1 MSALYKGYGPRPP
14 GLPLVDGK
22 INFADGPGVQQMLAL
37 IGDAP
42 LPPVEQTA
50 AEPFVGLTVDGKPI
64 RGLFRLED
72 GGFNPAP
79 ATKAALDFLHGL
91 TADERARS
99 SSGLDSADWQLWTNA
114 FLSYPEHGLRL
125 QDLSA
130 ASRDAALDVMRA
142 SVSAVGF
149 HRIRGAMRLNG
160 ELGEFL
166 GAYLDT
172 LTEWCYWFTLFGEP
186 STDKPWGWQL
196 AGHHIDIHCFIIGRQ
211 VVLTPSFLGAEFKSD
226 EIFSAHRSSAL
237 EFVRSLSATQAKSA
251 ILHGSMLAGDLPK
264 ALAGVVDGRHRG
276 GAGQDNLVLPYEGLR
291 GDSLS
296 AAQKELLLRVL
307 DPHIESLAGQARETR
322 RRQVAEHLD
331 NSSFA
336 WIGATSDEAPFYY
349 KVHSPVILVEYD
361 NHSGVFL
368 DNNQPEPFHVH
379 TIVRTPNGGDYGKD
393 LLAQH
398 YALHHHAGAAR

>member
-1 MSALYKGYGPRPP
+1 MSTLYKGFGPRPP
-14 GLPLVDGK
+14 GLPLVGGK
-22 INFADGPGVQQMLAL
+22 IDFTNGSGVQQMLAL

-50 AEPFVGLTVDGKPI
+50 AEPFVGLTADGKPI
-64 RGLFRLED
+64 RDLFRLED
-72 GGFNPAP
+72 SGFDPRP
-79 ATKAALDFLHGL
+79 ATRAALEFLHVL
-91 TADERARS
+91 SPDERARS
-99 SSGLDSADWQLWTNA
+99 TSAIDSSDWQLWTNA

-130 ASRDAALDVMRA
+130 ASRDAALAVMRA

-166 GAYLDT
+166 SAYLDT

-211 VVLTPSFLGAEFKSD
+211 MVLTPSFLGAEFKSD
-226 EIFSAHRSSAL
+226 EIFGAHRSSAL
-237 EFVRSLSATQAKSA
+237 EFVHSLSATQIKRAV
-251 ILHGSMLAGDLPK
+251 LYDSMAPGELPK
-264 ALAGVVDGRHRG
+264 ALAGVVDGRHRA

-296 AAQKELLLRVL
+296 AGQKELLLRML
-307 DPHIESLAGQARETR
+307 DPHIEALAGEAGAAR
-322 RRQVAEHLD
+322 RRQLAQHLD
-331 NSSFA
+331 DSWFS
-336 WIGATSDEAPFYY
+336 WIGATTDDAPFYY

-368 DNNQPEPFHVH
+368 DNDKPEPFHVH

-398 YALHHHAGAAR
+398 YALHHAGK

>member
-1 MSALYKGYGPRPP
+1 MSTLYKGYGPRPP
-14 GLPLVDGK
+14 GLPLVGGK

-50 AEPFVGLTVDGKPI
+50 AEPFVGVTVDGKPI

-72 GGFNPAP
+72 EGFNPAP
-79 ATKAALDFLHGL
+79 ATQAALGFLHGL
-91 TADERARS
+91 SADERARS

-125 QDLSA
+125 QDLSV
-130 ASRDAALDVMRA
+130 ASREAALEVMRA
-142 SVSAVGF
+142 SVSAIGF
-149 HRIRGAMRLNG
+149 HQIRGAMRLNG

-196 AGHHIDIHCFIIGRQ
+196 VGHHIDVHCFILGRQ
-211 VVLTPSFLGAEFKSD
+211 VVLTPSFLGAEFRSE

-237 EFVRSLSATQAKSA
+237 EFMRSLSAVQARRA
-251 ILHGSMLAGDLPK
+251 ILYGSMAASDLPK
-264 ALAGVVDGRHRG
+264 ALAGVVDGRHRA
-276 GAGQDNLVLPYEGLR
+276 GAGQDNIVLPYEGLR
-291 GDSLS
+291 GDSLN
-296 AAQKELLLRVL
+296 AAQKELLLRML
-307 DPHIESLAGQARETR
+307 DPHIDALAGGAREAR
-322 RRQVAEHLD
+322 RHQVVQHLD

-336 WIGATSDEAPFYY
+336 WIGGTTDDTPFYY

-361 NHSGVFL
+361 NHSGVFI
-368 DNNQPEPFHVH
+368 NNDKPEPFHVH

-398 YALHHHAGAAR
+398 YAHHHHAGAAR